1 MSEAFSN
8 ALLGAKMEDEEFTLQ
23 TKAAPLGQLQIPDT
37 SFDIRNP
44 FTTGI
49 NSFNS
54 TYRNVNAAWRAHTF
68 VGQMATAYEAAQ
80 LVNEENNYDPDW
92 DLWEHLT
99 DSEKAAARASGYE
112 ELSALRTPEQLEQYR
127 LVKAANGFYRDE
139 LSDAN
144 PATVFISS
152 MFDIDALAPLGV
164 TKGIG
169 FVRGAVTGAAYTGV
183 ATGATETARIS
194 MDPEA
199 KPDEILYAS
208 SALLIGGAF
217 GGAIGRM
224 KGKNA
229 FDTIKAQEDL
239 ASKSVTKGDIEKAA
253 DSMDQVYEE
262 TLHHNDMGPR
272 PEPRPEDIGPME
284 AEVRRILD
292 EDVSPLSKEAEDYLS
307 AAEAG
312 MPAMVTKR
320 LRRIAEKEGI
330 EITDKTT
337 PQDVVDAL
345 KKKKAAAAL
354 ASRAKDSVLTDEAEK
369 LINETDQVLAA
380 YERLHGPEA
389 LKEHYYYKPTFV
401 TPWMRKVA
409 KENGIE
415 VTNTTTPANIANALK
430 KKKADAEQASRGP
443 DPSDEILALD
453 AEYKDALKGIEDGV
467 DQPEYVFHVGSSGN
481 KEIIYRD
488 GLTAGGIQPGRPVD
502 DYGYGDRVYVFL
514 ASDLPDNF
522 KNFADVSGAGPSYKP
537 VKPLFDISIDELPKF
552 KSRRGYGPR
561 AAELGDGPQPQDD
574 LFDKEAL
581 IAVPGVG
588 PKTAEK
594 ILLKLKSGTALS
606 NREKEFLRQ
615 SGIEEPA
622 ARSEPETVLDAEDE
636 VALNEV
642 LQELDY
648 FGYYKSVKGRALN
661 EEEIDSAKK
670 LYIDL
675 VNANSS
681 AIMRQAIKIARLGRK
696 YGVLVGDDLVIE
708 GADNYATLRNLET
721 LAAGAKRRSDEEPP
735 PWEEV
740 PRGADPDT
748 ESFEMA
754 APEADGS
761 SFRPAPASK
770 FTPIEKDDGGLWQPK
785 KNPLTRLAAQQGRQ
799 FPYMK
804 NIENQF
810 FEMGED
816 AIPLANK
823 ISQTAQKLGGT
834 LLPNKNGEAE
844 IGLMYRHHQL
854 YKLMD
859 DHLTQ
864 ISEIYNAHRGRTA
877 GKGGA
882 ARMMMSE
889 VADSYQNLKGRAQGE
904 GQKSRVK
911 FTHEDY
917 MNWIWYP
924 AAYNFDFDA
933 TMSYGLKTIRER
945 FAEEGWGQAEWDVLS
960 KGSQEALGFF
970 EKIGEMMDADAM
982 KGSAAALKRAEQYED
997 YAVFLRER
1005 AVKHGKSRETVRD
1018 NEQAFKVLT
1027 EKDRVAFAESLEFDA
1042 AAISERLAA
1051 GDPEIAA
1058 TMYASLVRVALKQHL
1073 ETLRPIY
1080 AAIEAEYLTPA
1091 QKAGLEPKP
1100 RPDNPVTRIEDALKL
1115 DAKSPQDA
1123 VKMRKILDETLQV
1136 EGIDT
1141 ADSAIIIDRRYDGNN
1156 PDEWTMREFNK
1167 RLEELETM
1175 LFHSTIKQGRD
1186 MPRRDPHYFA
1196 RLLRPDIIDD
1206 PSIDKFL
1213 REEMFRAFQE
1223 DPTLRG
1229 KTLSQKEDAIKERV
1243 DNTINNMRRR
1253 GVRADTEGLLDE
1265 DTGLSPFVPKHE
1277 MSRRN
1282 PLRDRTLLM
1291 DGPGNSVLETD
1302 PRIVMNA
1309 YLNRVGPSMSMTREY
1324 GDPSA
1329 WRAIREIDYDAED
1342 LAIEAMKKG
1351 DWETAAKIER
1361 EGREQ
1366 VAALTDLRDGVLGTW
1381 GFHED
1386 PTTLSAR
1393 TLRTAKNIG
1402 VVTLMGRSGQMVAA
1416 DAGRLMLA
1424 MKLKELGDMGLMAF
1438 KNPQEFGLA
1447 WNEIKMMGE
1456 IAEARSNLRTGWLLD
1471 ATGGSMARASAFENF
1486 WQRLTGPTFVVSG
1499 LAPGTDMLKGITG
1512 VHTMSEII
1520 RLSKAH
1526 AEGTI
1531 GLMSK
1536 ELPNT
1541 IGEWTIVSMKGIPPQ
1556 RGKKLGPYA
1565 RANPNEKIIY
1575 YDEDKIRAAYKER
1588 RWASQDYLNNEG
1600 APDPMPVDA
1609 FKTEEHW
1616 MRHVLLHE
1624 WMHTKFPRDR
1634 GESIKAYENRI
1645 NQEAFNRLPYHN
1657 PPEKGEIDMADRL
1670 KELGITDDLARR
1682 INEQWEKAGSQGPGN
1697 GADHLFIANSE
1708 KWDDQEVIDL
1718 FRGAVSQEINKII
1731 ITPNITTRPKFM
1743 STNLWSYLLQFKS
1756 FPIAASFAAT
1766 ARMIQSPKEKR
1777 IRRMALGM
1785 LAGGFLVQNL
1795 RASPFDE
1802 DDIDKYMRVVD
1813 YSGVVPLF
1821 SEINNIT
1828 ELLTAGTVGMR
1839 PLFGSESVLRDVNV
1853 AEQFGPFLGPVGGS
1867 VLRLGGT
1874 LPEGDLG
1881 EITKAATRFVPW
1893 MNHPANFFPGFMRG
1907 LGEMAEGEE

>member
-1 MSEAFSN
+1 MSEEFKE
-8 ALLGAKMEDEEFTLQ
+8 ALLGGYAPDEEFGLVTRPALAGSYARPE
-23 TKAAPLGQLQIPDT
+23 TYF
-37 SFDIRNP
+37 SMSNP
-44 FTTGI
+44 VR
-49 NSFNS
+49 SALNS
-54 TYRNVNAAWRAHTF
+54 TASTLRNANAAWRAHTF
-68 VGQMATAYEAAQ
+68 MGQMAAQTEAAMI
-80 LVNEENNYDPDW
+80 VGEENDYDSDW

-99 DSEKAAARASGYE
+99 ESEKAAARASGYE
-112 ELSALRTPEQLEQYR
+112 ELAALRSPQQLERWR
-127 LVKAANGFYRDE
+127 LVKATNGFYRDE

-164 TKGIG
+164 AKGIG
-169 FVRGAVTGAAYTGV
+169 FLRGATRGAAYTGI

-199 KPDEILYAS
+199 KPEEILYAS
-208 SALLIGGAF
+208 SALLLGGAF
-217 GGAIGRM
+217 GGGIGRM
-224 KGKNA
+224 KGKDA
-229 FDTIKAQEDL
+229 FKTIKAQEDL
-239 ASKSVTKGDIEKAA
+239 ASKPVAKGDIEKAA

-262 TLHHNDMGPR
+262 TLHRNDMGPR

-307 AAEAG
+307 AMEAG
-312 MPAMVTKR
+312 EDDLVLRINTPEMVTKR
-320 LRRIAEKEGI
+320 MRRIAKKEGI

-345 KKKKAAAAL
+345 KKKKAAAAP
-354 ASRAKDSVLTDEAEK
+354 ASRAEDSVLTDEAEE
-369 LINETDQVLAA
+369 LINETDQVLAT
-380 YERLHGPEA
+380 YERLYGPEA

-401 TPWMRKVA
+401 TRWMRKVA

-430 KKKADAEQASRGP
+430 KKKADVQQAPRADEA
-443 DPSDEILALD
+443 DPQQAPRADEEDSILTKD
-453 AEYKDALKGIEDGV
+453 AEDFLNSAELGMPGYLTNNLKRIAKENGIKITNKTSPQDVVDALK
-467 DQPEYVFHVGSSGN
+467 
-481 KEIIYRD
+481 K
-488 GLTAGGIQPGRPVD
+488 
-502 DYGYGDRVYVFL
+502 
-514 ASDLPDNF
+514 
-522 KNFADVSGAGPSYKP
+522 KKADAQ
-537 VKPLFDISIDELPKF
+537 ET
-552 KSRRGYGPR
+552 PR
-561 AAELGDGPQPQDD
+561 A
-574 LFDKEAL
+574 DKYEAL

-594 ILLKLKSGTALS
+594 ILSKLKSGTALS

-615 SGIEEPA
+615 SGIEDVSRDGPNIPHRAAEREEPV

-648 FGYYKSVKGRALN
+648 FGYYKSVKGRAFN

-675 VNANSS
+675 VNDNSS
-681 AIMRQAIKIARLGRK
+681 AIMQQAVKIAMLGRK
-696 YGVLVGDDLVIE
+696 YGVLVGDDLV

-735 PWEEV
+735 PWEEA
-740 PRGADPDT
+740 PRGSDPDT

-754 APEADGS
+754 APEVDGS

-770 FTPIEKDDGGLWQPK
+770 FAPIEKDDGGLWQPK

-889 VADSYQNLKGRAQGE
+889 VADNYQNLKGRVQGE
-904 GQKSRVK
+904 GKKSRVK
-911 FTHEDY
+911 FTEPDY

-945 FAEEGWGQAEWDVLS
+945 FAEEGWGQAEWDVLC
-960 KGSQEALGFF
+960 KGSQEALKFF

-1042 AAISERLAA
+1042 AAIFERLAA
-1051 GDPEIAA
+1051 GDSEIAA
-1058 TMYASLVRVALKQHL
+1058 MMYASLIRVALKQHMK
-1073 ETLRPIY
+1073 TLRPIY
-1080 AAIEAEYLTPA
+1080 ASAIETENLTPA

-1123 VKMRKILDETLQV
+1123 VKMRKVLDETLQV

-1471 ATGGSMARASAFENF
+1471 ATGGSMSRASAFENF

-1565 RANPNEKIIY
+1565 RADADKKIIY

>member
-1 MSEAFSN
+1 MSEEFKE
-8 ALLGAKMEDEEFTLQ
+8 ALLGGYAPDEEFGLVTRPALAGSYARPE
-23 TKAAPLGQLQIPDT
+23 TYF
-37 SFDIRNP
+37 SMSNP
-44 FTTGI
+44 VR
-49 NSFNS
+49 SALNS
-54 TYRNVNAAWRAHTF
+54 TASTLRNANAAWRAHTF
-68 VGQMATAYEAAQ
+68 MGQMAAQTEAAMI
-80 LVNEENNYDPDW
+80 VGEENDYDPDW

-99 DSEKAAARASGYE
+99 ESEKAAARASGYE
-112 ELSALRTPEQLEQYR
+112 ELAALRSPQQLERWR
-127 LVKAANGFYRDE
+127 LVKATNGFYRDE

-164 TKGIG
+164 AKGIG
-169 FVRGAVTGAAYTGV
+169 FLRGATRGAAYTGI

-199 KPDEILYAS
+199 KPEEILYAS
-208 SALLIGGAF
+208 SALLLGGTF

-224 KGKNA
+224 KGKDA
-229 FDTIKAQEDL
+229 FNTIKAQEDL
-239 ASKSVTKGDIEKAA
+239 SSKPVAKGDIEKAA

-284 AEVRRILD
+284 AEARRVLD
-292 EDVSPLSKEAEDYLS
+292 EDVSPLSKEADPQQAPRADKYEALIAVPGVGPKTAERILS
-307 AAEAG
+307 KLKSATALSN
-312 MPAMVTKR
+312 R
-320 LRRIAEKEGI
+320 EKEFLRQSGI
-330 EITDKTT
+330 ADVSRDGPNI
-337 PQDVVDAL
+337 PQRR
-345 KKKKAAAAL
+345 
-354 ASRAKDSVLTDEAEK
+354 SDEEPPPW
-369 LINETDQVLAA
+369 E
-380 YERLHGPEA
+380 EA
-389 LKEHYYYKPTFV
+389 P
-401 TPWMRKVA
+401 
-409 KENGIE
+409 
-415 VTNTTTPANIANALK
+415 
-430 KKKADAEQASRGP
+430 RGS

-481 KEIIYRD
+481 KETIYRD

-522 KNFADVSGAGPSYKP
+522 KSFADVSGAGPLYKP
-537 VKPLFDISIDELPKF
+537 IKPLFDISIDELPKF

-561 AAELGDGPQPQDD
+561 AAEQGDGPQPQDD
-574 LFDKEAL
+574 FFDMASPETDNFKSWFRDSKVVDEKGDPRVLYHGTMADFETFSAAKGGSATGDADARMGFFFTDNPNVAKDYLRNYDVYKEML
-581 IAVPGVG
+581 GDNFISKLYGDIN
-588 PKTAEK
+588 ER
-594 ILLKLKSGTALS
+594 ILDL
-606 NREKEFLRQ
+606 LRVSQ
-615 SGIEEPA
+615 SG
-622 ARSEPETVLDAEDE
+622 RGRRQGKVLD
-636 VALNEV
+636 VYLSIKNPFV
-642 LQELDY
+642 LDMQGKSYNSQVFRDTINAAKDAGHDGVIIKNVSDP
-648 FGYYKSVKGRALN
+648 GYKATKESSKASGIYIPFRPEQIKAVDNRGR
-661 EEEIDSAKK
+661 
-670 LYIDL
+670 Y
-675 VNANSS
+675 
-681 AIMRQAIKIARLGRK
+681 
-696 YGVLVGDDLVIE
+696 
-708 GADNYATLRNLET
+708 
-721 LAAGAKRRSDEEPP
+721 
-735 PWEEV
+735 
-740 PRGADPDT
+740 DPDNPNIY
-748 ESFEMA
+748 EMA
-754 APEADGS
+754 ADGV
-761 SFRPAPASK
+761 PTGAAPASK
-770 FTPIEKDDGGLWQPK
+770 FAIEKDEGGLWQPK

-816 AIPLANK
+816 ATPLANK

-854 YKLMD
+854 YKMMD

-889 VADSYQNLKGRAQGE
+889 VADSYQNLKGRVQGE

-924 AAYNFDFDA
+924 AAYNFNFDA

-970 EKIGEMMDADAM
+970 EKIGELMDADAM

-1005 AVKHGKSRETVRD
+1005 SVKHDKSRKAVRG
-1018 NEQAFKVLT
+1018 NEQAYQVLT
-1027 EKDRVAFAESLEFDA
+1027 QKHRTAFAESLEFDA

-1051 GDPEIAA
+1051 GDSEIAA
-1058 TMYASLVRVALKQHL
+1058 TMYSSLIRVALKQHL

-1080 AAIEAEYLTPA
+1080 AAIEADYLTPA

-1100 RPDNPVTRIEDALKL
+1100 KPDNPVTRIEDALEL

-1123 VKMRKILDETLQV
+1123 VNMRKILDETLQI
-1136 EGIDT
+1136 EGIDK
-1141 ADSAIIIDRRYDGNN
+1141 ADSAIIIDRRYDGDD
-1156 PDEWTMREFNK
+1156 PSEWTMRQFNK
-1167 RLEELETM
+1167 RLEELETQ
-1175 LFHSTIKQGRD
+1175 LFHATIKKGRD
-1186 MPRRDPHYFA
+1186 MPRRDPNYFA
-1196 RLLRPDIIDD
+1196 RLIRPDFIDD
-1206 PSIDKFL
+1206 PSINKFL
-1213 REEMFRAFQE
+1213 KEEMFRAFQE

-1243 DNTINNMRRR
+1243 NNTINNMRRR

-1282 PLRDRTLLM
+1282 PMRDRQLLM

-1309 YLNRVGPSMSMTREY
+1309 YLNRVGPSMSITREY

-1329 WRAIREIDYDAED
+1329 WRAIREIDYDVED

-1541 IGEWTIVSMKGIPPQ
+1541 IGEWTIISMKNIDPL
-1556 RGKKLGPYA
+1556 RGKKLGPFA

-1575 YDEDKIRAAYKER
+1575 YDEDKIRAAYKDR
-1588 RWASQDYLNNEG
+1588 KWASQSYLDNES

>member
-1 MSEAFSN
+1 MSRDGPNIPQRRS
-8 ALLGAKMEDEEFTLQ
+8 DEEPPPWEE
-23 TKAAPLGQLQIPDT
+23 AP
-37 SFDIRNP
+37 
-44 FTTGI
+44 
-49 NSFNS
+49 
-54 TYRNVNAAWRAHTF
+54 
-68 VGQMATAYEAAQ
+68 
-80 LVNEENNYDPDW
+80 
-92 DLWEHLT
+92 
-99 DSEKAAARASGYE
+99 
-112 ELSALRTPEQLEQYR
+112 
-127 LVKAANGFYRDE
+127 
-139 LSDAN
+139 
-144 PATVFISS
+144 
-152 MFDIDALAPLGV
+152 
-164 TKGIG
+164 
-169 FVRGAVTGAAYTGV
+169 RG
-183 ATGATETARIS
+183 S
-194 MDPEA
+194 
-199 KPDEILYAS
+199 
-208 SALLIGGAF
+208 
-217 GGAIGRM
+217 
-224 KGKNA
+224 
-229 FDTIKAQEDL
+229 
-239 ASKSVTKGDIEKAA
+239 
-253 DSMDQVYEE
+253 
-262 TLHHNDMGPR
+262 
-272 PEPRPEDIGPME
+272 
-284 AEVRRILD
+284 
-292 EDVSPLSKEAEDYLS
+292 
-307 AAEAG
+307 
-312 MPAMVTKR
+312 
-320 LRRIAEKEGI
+320 
-330 EITDKTT
+330 
-337 PQDVVDAL
+337 
-345 KKKKAAAAL
+345 
-354 ASRAKDSVLTDEAEK
+354 
-369 LINETDQVLAA
+369 
-380 YERLHGPEA
+380 
-389 LKEHYYYKPTFV
+389 
-401 TPWMRKVA
+401 
-409 KENGIE
+409 
-415 VTNTTTPANIANALK
+415 
-430 KKKADAEQASRGP
+430 

-481 KEIIYRD
+481 KETIYRD

-522 KNFADVSGAGPSYKP
+522 KSFADVSGAGPLYKP
-537 VKPLFDISIDELPKF
+537 IKPLFDISIDELPKF

-561 AAELGDGPQPQDD
+561 AAEQGDGPQPQDD
-574 LFDKEAL
+574 FFDMASPETDNFKSWFRDSKVVDEKGDPRVLYHGTMADFETFSAAKGGSATGDADARMGFFFTDNPNVAKDYLRNYDVYKEML
-581 IAVPGVG
+581 GDNFISKLYGDIN
-588 PKTAEK
+588 ER
-594 ILLKLKSGTALS
+594 ILDL
-606 NREKEFLRQ
+606 LRVSQ
-615 SGIEEPA
+615 SG
-622 ARSEPETVLDAEDE
+622 RGRRQGKVLD
-636 VALNEV
+636 VYLSIKNPFV
-642 LQELDY
+642 LDMQGKSYNSQVFRDTINAAKDAGHDGVIIKNVSDP
-648 FGYYKSVKGRALN
+648 GYKATKESSKASGIYIPFRPEQIKAVDNRGR
-661 EEEIDSAKK
+661 
-670 LYIDL
+670 Y
-675 VNANSS
+675 
-681 AIMRQAIKIARLGRK
+681 
-696 YGVLVGDDLVIE
+696 
-708 GADNYATLRNLET
+708 
-721 LAAGAKRRSDEEPP
+721 
-735 PWEEV
+735 
-740 PRGADPDT
+740 DPDNPNIY
-748 ESFEMA
+748 EMA
-754 APEADGS
+754 ADGV
-761 SFRPAPASK
+761 PTGAAPASK
-770 FTPIEKDDGGLWQPK
+770 FAIEKDEGGLWQPK

-816 AIPLANK
+816 ATPLANK

-854 YKLMD
+854 YKMMD

-889 VADSYQNLKGRAQGE
+889 VADSYQNLKGRVQGE

-924 AAYNFDFDA
+924 AAYNFNFDA

-970 EKIGEMMDADAM
+970 EKIGELMDADAM

-1005 AVKHGKSRETVRD
+1005 SVKHDKSRKAVRG
-1018 NEQAFKVLT
+1018 NEQAYQVLT
-1027 EKDRVAFAESLEFDA
+1027 QKHRTAFAESLEFDA

-1051 GDPEIAA
+1051 GDSEIAA
-1058 TMYASLVRVALKQHL
+1058 TMYSSLIRVALKQHL

-1080 AAIEAEYLTPA
+1080 AAIEADYLTPA

-1100 RPDNPVTRIEDALKL
+1100 KPDNPVTRIEDALEL

-1123 VKMRKILDETLQV
+1123 VNMRKILDETLQI
-1136 EGIDT
+1136 EGIDK
-1141 ADSAIIIDRRYDGNN
+1141 ADSAIIIDRRYDGDD
-1156 PDEWTMREFNK
+1156 PSEWTMRQFNK
-1167 RLEELETM
+1167 RLEELETQ
-1175 LFHSTIKQGRD
+1175 LFHATIKKGRD
-1186 MPRRDPHYFA
+1186 MPRRDPNYFA
-1196 RLLRPDIIDD
+1196 RLIRPDFIDD
-1206 PSIDKFL
+1206 PSINKFL
-1213 REEMFRAFQE
+1213 KEEMFRAFQE

-1243 DNTINNMRRR
+1243 NNTINNMRRR

-1282 PLRDRTLLM
+1282 PMRDRQLLM

-1309 YLNRVGPSMSMTREY
+1309 YLNRVGPSMSITREY

-1329 WRAIREIDYDAED
+1329 WRAIREIDYDVED

-1541 IGEWTIVSMKGIPPQ
+1541 IGEWTIISMKNIDPL
-1556 RGKKLGPYA
+1556 RGKKLGPFA

-1575 YDEDKIRAAYKER
+1575 YDEDKIRAAYKDR
-1588 RWASQDYLNNEG
+1588 KWASQSYLDNES

>member
-1 MSEAFSN
+1 MSEEFKE
-8 ALLGAKMEDEEFTLQ
+8 ALLGGYAPDEEFGLVTRPALAGSYARPE
-23 TKAAPLGQLQIPDT
+23 TYF
-37 SFDIRNP
+37 SMSNP
-44 FTTGI
+44 VR
-49 NSFNS
+49 SALNS
-54 TYRNVNAAWRAHTF
+54 TASTLRNANAAWRAHTF
-68 VGQMATAYEAAQ
+68 MGQMAAQTEAAMI
-80 LVNEENNYDPDW
+80 VGEENDYDPDW

-99 DSEKAAARASGYE
+99 ESEKAAARASGYE
-112 ELSALRTPEQLEQYR
+112 ELAALRSPQQLEQWR
-127 LVKAANGFYRDE
+127 LVKATNGFYRDE

-144 PATVFISS
+144 PATVFVSS
-152 MFDIDALAPLGV
+152 MFDIDALTPLGV
-164 TKGIG
+164 AKGIG
-169 FVRGAVTGAAYTGV
+169 FLRGATRGAAYTGI

-199 KPDEILYAS
+199 KPEEILYAS
-208 SALLIGGAF
+208 SALLLGGAF

-224 KGKNA
+224 KGKDA
-229 FDTIKAQEDL
+229 FNTIKAQEDL
-239 ASKSVTKGDIEKAA
+239 ASKPVAKGDIEKAA

-262 TLHHNDMGPR
+262 TLHRNDMGPR
-272 PEPRPEDIGPME
+272 PEPRPEDVGPME
-284 AEVRRILD
+284 AEPRP

-320 LRRIAEKEGI
+320 LRRIAKKEGI

-345 KKKKAAAAL
+345 KKKKADAQ
-354 ASRAKDSVLTDEAEK
+354 EA
-369 LINETDQVLAA
+369 
-380 YERLHGPEA
+380 P
-389 LKEHYYYKPTFV
+389 
-401 TPWMRKVA
+401 
-409 KENGIE
+409 
-415 VTNTTTPANIANALK
+415 
-430 KKKADAEQASRGP
+430 
-443 DPSDEILALD
+443 
-453 AEYKDALKGIEDGV
+453 
-467 DQPEYVFHVGSSGN
+467 
-481 KEIIYRD
+481 
-488 GLTAGGIQPGRPVD
+488 
-502 DYGYGDRVYVFL
+502 
-514 ASDLPDNF
+514 
-522 KNFADVSGAGPSYKP
+522 FA
-537 VKPLFDISIDELPKF
+537 
-552 KSRRGYGPR
+552 PR
-561 AAELGDGPQPQDD
+561 
-574 LFDKEAL
+574 
-581 IAVPGVG
+581 
-588 PKTAEK
+588 T
-594 ILLKLKSGTALS
+594 
-606 NREKEFLRQ
+606 
-615 SGIEEPA
+615 
-622 ARSEPETVLDAEDE
+622 
-636 VALNEV
+636 
-642 LQELDY
+642 
-648 FGYYKSVKGRALN
+648 
-661 EEEIDSAKK
+661 
-670 LYIDL
+670 
-675 VNANSS
+675 
-681 AIMRQAIKIARLGRK
+681 
-696 YGVLVGDDLVIE
+696 
-708 GADNYATLRNLET
+708 
-721 LAAGAKRRSDEEPP
+721 DEEPP
-735 PWEEV
+735 PWEDA
-740 PRGADPDT
+740 PRGPDPDT
-748 ESFEMA
+748 QNFDMA
-754 APEADGS
+754 APETDNFKGWFKDSKVVDEKGDPRVLHHGTMADFETFSAAKGGSATGDADARMGFFFTDNPNVAKDYLRNYDVYKEMLGDNFISKLYGDINERILDLLRVSQSGRGRRQGKVLDVYLSIKNPFVLDMQGKSYNSQVFRDTINAAKDAGHDGVIIKNVSDPGYKATKESSEASGIYIPFRPEQIKAVDNRGRYDPDNPNMYEMDADGS

-770 FTPIEKDDGGLWQPK
+770 FAPIEKDEGGLWQPK

-854 YKLMD
+854 YNMMD

-864 ISEIYNAHRGRTA
+864 ISEIYNAHRGRAA

-924 AAYNFDFDA
+924 AAYNFHFDA

-970 EKIGEMMDADAM
+970 EKIGELMDADAM

-1005 AVKHGKSRETVRD
+1005 SVKHDKSRKAVRGD
-1018 NEQAFKVLT
+1018 EQAYQVLT
-1027 EKDRVAFAESLEFDA
+1027 QKHRTAFAESLEFDA

-1058 TMYASLVRVALKQHL
+1058 TMYSSLIRVALKQHL

-1080 AAIEAEYLTPA
+1080 AAMEADYLTPA

-1100 RPDNPVTRIEDALKL
+1100 KPDNPVTRIEDALEL

-1136 EGIDT
+1136 EGIDK
-1141 ADSAIIIDRRYDGNN
+1141 ADSAIIIDRRYDGDD
-1156 PDEWTMREFNK
+1156 PSEWTMRQFNK
-1167 RLEELETM
+1167 RLEELETQ
-1175 LFHSTIKQGRD
+1175 LFHATIKKGRD
-1186 MPRRDPHYFA
+1186 MPRRDPNYFA
-1196 RLLRPDIIDD
+1196 RLIRPDFIDD
-1206 PSIDKFL
+1206 PSINKFL
-1213 REEMFRAFQE
+1213 KEEMFRAFQE

-1243 DNTINNMRRR
+1243 NNTINNMRRR

-1265 DTGLSPFVPKHE
+1265 DTGLSPLVPKHE

-1282 PLRDRTLLM
+1282 PMRDRQLLM

-1366 VAALTDLRDGVLGTW
+1366 VAALTDLRDGILGTW

-1499 LAPGTDMLKGITG
+1499 LAPGTDMLKGVTG

-1536 ELPNT
+1536 EVPNT
-1541 IGEWTIVSMKGIPPQ
+1541 IGEWTIVSMKGIPPKG
-1556 RGKKLGPYA
+1556 GKKLGPYA
-1565 RANPNEKIIY
+1565 RADADKKIIY
-1575 YDEDKIRAAYKER
+1575 YDEDKIRSAYKER
-1588 RWASQDYLNNEG
+1588 KWASQSYLDHEG

-1616 MRHVLLHE
+1616 VRHVLLHE
-1624 WMHTKFPRDR
+1624 WMHTKFPRNR

-1645 NQEAFNRLPYHN
+1645 NQEALNRLPYHN
-1657 PPEKGEIDMADRL
+1657 PPEKGEVDMADRL

-1697 GADHLFIANSE
+1697 GADHFFIANSE

-1718 FRGAVSQEINKII
+1718 FRGAVSQEINKVI
-1731 ITPNITTRPKFM
+1731 ITPNVTTRPKFM

-1777 IRRMALGM
+1777 VRRMALGM

-1795 RASPFDE
+1795 RSSPFDE

-1893 MNHPANFFPGFMRG
+1893 MNHPANFFPGFIRG